1 MQEGGDQGRVSTL
14 QGKHQVIHKLL
25 QHAAL
30 TGPHCGALSQVWSW
44 LSITLRWEQEW
55 KVQK

>member
-30 TGPHCGALSQVWSW
+30 TGPHCGGLSQVWSW
-44 LSITLRWEQEW
+44 LTITL
-55 KVQK
+55 